1 MNMTSPGPKIIIKM
15 SSLLNVSNTRSKSEK
30 CNPKDI
36 EVLVDSEKQ
45 NWFKWVHVGKSLGH
59 KHIDTS
65 VAGLY
70 KCEMPTRNDIK
81 TTPHG
86 REGWSGPKDHQNKTD
101 KFLSVFGAMYVIIK
115 SQKDK
120 GKALKKHMLKDI
132 VPLGFD
138 ARIEEIQGKHQQAIT
153 DRDNQRKA
161 LEFRNEEH
169 QQKILKLNEEI
180 NDLIA
185 NRHVSRCGSFDNVL
199 CFIK

>member
-1 MNMTSPGPKIIIKM
+1 
-15 SSLLNVSNTRSKSEK
+15 
-30 CNPKDI
+30 
-36 EVLVDSEKQ
+36 
-45 NWFKWVHVGKSLGH
+45 
-59 KHIDTS
+59 
-65 VAGLY
+65 
-70 KCEMPTRNDIK
+70 MPTRNDIK
-81 TTPHG
+81 TTSQG
-86 REGWSGPKDHQNKTD
+86 RGSWSGPKDHQNKTD

-132 VPLGFD
+132 VPRGFD

-185 NRHVSRCGSFDNVL
+185 NRHVSRHGSFDNVL

>member
-1 MNMTSPGPKIIIKM
+1 MTSPGPKIIIKM

-30 CNPKDI
+30 FNPKDI
-36 EVLVDSEKQ
+36 EVLVDSEEQ

-65 VAGLY
+65 VEGLY
-70 KCEMPTRNDIK
+70 KCQMPTRNDIK

-86 REGWSGPKDHQNKTD
+86 RGSWSGPKDHQNKTD
-101 KFLSVFGAMYVIIK
+101 KFLSVFGAMYFIIK

-185 NRHVSRCGSFDNVL
+185 NRHVSRHGSFDNVL